1 MADPDPAASGAVP
14 FARVLWIVQHPYR
27 EVVFQSPI
35 VTGSSINCR
44 RDSRELTPTLLS
56 LRAHPSTQVS
66 LSTALGFELRA
77 ILWHKKVIGLL
88 Q

>member
-14 FARVLWIVQHPYR
+14 FARVLWIVQQPYR
-27 EVVFQSPI
+27 EVVFQSPV

-44 RDSRELTPTLLS
+44 HDIRELSPTLLS
-56 LRAHPSTQVS
+56 LRAHPSAQASV
-66 LSTALGFELRA
+66 STALGFELQA
-77 ILWHKKVIGLL
+77 ILWHKKAIGLL